1 MPGDREKDLEDEK
14 IQDDKFNS
22 PFVKRYCRL
31 PRFFENFGSKISEQ
45 LTKKGIRRRTLH
57 PLVSLLSSEL
67 DIVAAVEKKSFR
79 NPLTRCRLKQAIKRK
94 ILIPLLK
101 TGMKRQS
108 LAFSYIVLLTVFMAP
123 RQI

>member
-67 DIVAAVEKKSFR
+67 DIVAAVEKKVLEILSHDVAL
-79 NPLTRCRLKQAIKRK
+79 NKQLKGKF
-94 ILIPLLK
+94 LFPC
-101 TGMKRQS
+101 
-108 LAFSYIVLLTVFMAP
+108 
-123 RQI
+123 